1 MIPADIP
8 QAYALALVGL
18 GRGSEEVLEVPVLV
32 APHALVDEAAPKL
45 RRSYGYTT
53 LRHLL
58 LGRGGSLEV
67 TSSSQPGPIGPDA
80 LAAAEAVASALL
92 LHGQAAAAARLL
104 IEAVAAAPAVGD
116 DATRKIACGAVA
128 DAAFGACCE
137 RGIVLEAAAL
147 LALRR
152 RQVVASGSIT
162 PEARLDGA
170 PSFMTPDDAADT
182 VRSAL
187 LLDSQARL
195 LGDLLGLHTGIG
207 EALRASLVRSAIH
220 SAADSSVEQWRMP
233 RKMTANRV
241 VPLELALRVRNLP
254 PPLPHRAANPK
265 DHGPA
270 TPAASAP
277 SLLYTAAAEVC
288 PEFASLLADPAMA
301 GQPRRGAD
309 AGAREMP
316 LTGTLVLACTA
327 STAVNDSRRGAGESP
342 SHPRPMINLD
352 ARAGRGGL
360 CVVAFPGSPQG
371 TRDDGVAAPRSGGPR
386 PWVAVAGRRRTSLL
400 AAALP
405 CGGPVHVEWHTDG
418 PDPLFPASLAA
429 SATGQLLVSH
439 LGRAV
444 GPPLPVGPVQDS
456 DVAPATASAALRLQ
470 HAAAAAADALA
481 TDAQR
486 VLENLVATGRMRH
499 PAVIAA
505 VATLASAGGHGAELA
520 RNLDLRELA
529 RSASAGAAAA
539 DGAMRR
545 CHDAVVQGVAA
556 AVPAYGAP
564 VLRWLIFQA
573 SPADVLRVVVGAP
586 LAEDGSEVATVA
598 GAAVGTRAPL
608 AAVPASVVARVHSTL
623 TAYGNLLQL
632 VSGGGA
638 ASAGQARGDAS
649 VSSQAPPDPQGGDDD
664 RRAGTRAMLAAAAA
678 FWEMRAR
685 GERPSGATYAAML
698 NAAGRMASPG
708 VARSVLGDMRATGRL
723 PLGGG
728 GRG

>member
-1 MIPADIP
+1 M
-8 QAYALALVGL
+8 GL
-18 GRGSEEVLEVPVLV
+18 GHGREEVLEVPVLV
-32 APHALVDEAAPKL
+32 APHALVDDAAPKL

-58 LGRGGSLEV
+58 LGRGGPLEA
-67 TSSSQPGPIGPDA
+67 TSSSQTGPVGPDA
-80 LAAAEAVASALL
+80 LAAAEAVASVLL
-92 LHGQAAAAARLL
+92 VHGQAAAAARLL
-104 IEAVAAAPAVGD
+104 IEAVAAAPAVGEN
-116 DATRKIACGAVA
+116 ATRKIACGAVA

-137 RGIVLEAAAL
+137 RGVVLEAAAL

-152 RQVVASGSIT
+152 RHVIASGTIT
-162 PEARLDGA
+162 PEARLDSG
-170 PSFMTPDDAADT
+170 PSFVTPDDAADT

-233 RKMTANRV
+233 RKMSSNRV
-241 VPLELALRVRNLP
+241 VPLELALRVRELP
-254 PPLPHRAANPK
+254 PQRAANP
-265 DHGPA
+265 GTLAA
-270 TPAASAP
+270 TAP
-277 SLLYTAAAEVC
+277 SLLYAAAAEVS
-288 PEFASLLADPAMA
+288 PEFASLLAGPAAA
-301 GQPRRGAD
+301 GQPLRGA
-309 AGAREMP
+309 AGGAREIP
-316 LTGTLVLACTA
+316 LPGTLILACTA
-327 STAVNDSRRGAGESP
+327 SSAVNNSRRSSGGSP
-342 SHPRPMINLD
+342 SHPQPTINLD

-360 CVVAFPGSPQG
+360 CILAFPGSPPG
-371 TRDDGVAAPRSGGPR
+371 TREGGVTAPRSGGPR

-418 PDPLFPASLAA
+418 PDPLMPASLAA
-429 SATGQLLVSH
+429 STTGQLLVSH

-444 GPPLPVGPVQDS
+444 GPPLPVNPVQDS
-456 DVAPATASAALRLQ
+456 AVAPATASAALRLQ

-486 VLENLVATGRMRH
+486 VLEGLIATGRMRH

-505 VATLASAGGHGAELA
+505 VATLASAGGHGADLA

-529 RSASAGAAAA
+529 RSAAAGAAAA

-573 SPADVLRVVVGAP
+573 SPADVLRVVVGA
-586 LAEDGSEVATVA
+586 AEEGSDVAAVA

-608 AAVPASVVARVHSTL
+608 AAVPTSVVARVHSTL
-623 TAYGNLLQL
+623 AAYGNLLQL
-632 VSGGGA
+632 VSGGG
-638 ASAGQARGDAS
+638 SAGQARGDAS
-649 VSSQAPPDPQGGDDD
+649 VSSHAAPDPQGGDDD

-708 VARSVLGDMRATGRL
+708 VARSVLGDMRSTGRL